1 MNIYLN
7 RLSLSA
13 KLTLSFV
20 VIGVLII
27 SLTAG
32 SMFLISKSNLR
43 SQVREHLQDYAR
55 LAASQIDGDTFEKLS
70 KSTDM
75 QSAEYQAV
83 LTQMQTMIKQ
93 SPNVADVYGLIQST
107 DGKIHFVLDATADE
121 PAQLGEEYTDASLIL
136 VENYS
141 RAQDAFT
148 EEDFYTDAW
157 GTWLSG
163 YSPIQNA
170 EGSIV
175 GMLAVDF
182 SAQAVQTQE
191 DKVLRVLI
199 ISFLFSIILI
209 ALAAYFTA
217 RFFLSPLPQITR
229 IAGLV
234 AGGKMRDLA
243 MGRQKLV
250 GFQKRR
256 DEIGTL
262 ALQFDLLINYF
273 VEMAAAAQRIASGD
287 LTIEVKP
294 RSQEDTLGLA
304 FSQMT
309 ANLRNLMRQLAE
321 NAAILTSASGQ
332 LASKTN
338 YVASAADEMS
348 ANTVSVAAGMEQADT
363 GLHAVA
369 AAVEEMT
376 ATISEIARNSERAHA
391 TTGDAAFKVE
401 QFSMVMDG
409 LGQSAQEIGK
419 VTETI
424 TRISAQTNLLAL
436 NATIEAARAGAAGK
450 GFAVVASEIKEL
462 ALQTAAATSEIKEKI
477 STIQGS
483 TAGAVADIDQIVRV
497 IRDVKEIV
505 MTIAAAIQEQSTVT
519 QDIAGNI
526 DRASGGVRNA
536 NKRVAQTAAVAG
548 NIAREISE
556 LSGTNGHVTSVSA
569 KALAQ
574 LAERLNQIVTQFTV

>member
-1 MNIYLN
+1 
-7 RLSLSA
+7 
-13 KLTLSFV
+13 
-20 VIGVLII
+20 
-27 SLTAG
+27 
-32 SMFLISKSNLR
+32 
-43 SQVREHLQDYAR
+43 
-55 LAASQIDGDTFEKLS
+55 
-70 KSTDM
+70 
-75 QSAEYQAV
+75 
-83 LTQMQTMIKQ
+83 
-93 SPNVADVYGLIQST
+93 
-107 DGKIHFVLDATADE
+107 
-121 PAQLGEEYTDASLIL
+121 
-136 VENYS
+136 
-141 RAQDAFT
+141 
-148 EEDFYTDAW
+148 
-157 GTWLSG
+157 
-163 YSPIQNA
+163 
-170 EGSIV
+170 
-175 GMLAVDF
+175 
-182 SAQAVQTQE
+182 
-191 DKVLRVLI
+191 
-199 ISFLFSIILI
+199 
-209 ALAAYFTA
+209 
-217 RFFLSPLPQITR
+217 
-229 IAGLV
+229 
-234 AGGKMRDLA
+234 
-243 MGRQKLV
+243 
-250 GFQKRR
+250 
-256 DEIGTL
+256 
-262 ALQFDLLINYF
+262 
-273 VEMAAAAQRIASGD
+273 
-287 LTIEVKP
+287 
-294 RSQEDTLGLA
+294 
-304 FSQMT
+304 MT

-483 TAGAVADIDQIVRV
+483 TVGAVADIDQIVRV